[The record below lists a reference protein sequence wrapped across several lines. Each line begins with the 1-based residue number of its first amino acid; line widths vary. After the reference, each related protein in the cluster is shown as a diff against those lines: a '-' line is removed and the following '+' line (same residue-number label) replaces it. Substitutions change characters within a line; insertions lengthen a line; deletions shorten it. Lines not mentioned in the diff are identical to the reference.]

1 MKRKIMTREQ
11 AIEMGI
17 KQAQYMMAGLLFDK
31 FDISMTR
38 INNMQEY
45 IARLSDEVNSKEK
58 SAWDYVDWAK
68 EHNLMISFSEN
79 TSFTTPEIRA
89 RIDDKIRTKKTT
101 IIFAMYALKK
111 YLKFTY
117 KDLEQLKYYIEDLQD
132 SIDKKIYLVTY
143 EDIYKE
149 QQERGFIPWVQ

>member
-1 MKRKIMTREQ
+1 
-11 AIEMGI
+11 
-17 KQAQYMMAGLLFDK
+17 
-31 FDISMTR
+31 
-38 INNMQEY
+38 
-45 IARLSDEVNSKEK
+45 
-58 SAWDYVDWAK
+58 
-68 EHNLMISFSEN
+68 
-79 TSFTTPEIRA
+79 
-89 RIDDKIRTKKTT
+89 
-101 IIFAMYALKK
+101 MYALKK